1 MPSILPLSRTTG
13 SRRPSTAAAAGRA
26 VTMFTPPGQVEW
38 YTPSALSVNWSL
50 TTNHFSGYNKPK
62 LRRHHQGTAGVI
74 FYSRTAGMI
83 FYLLIR
89 ELPAIKADCQPERAG
104 MRKQSSFSPAVYG
117 TSFTGGCLGRIS
129 SYS

>member
-1 MPSILPLSRTTG
+1 MCGNGIIYMSPGGIIMRSFLRFLAPGSFRYRPDAGSSLRNWEIGFRLPKSEG
-13 SRRPSTAAAAGRA
+13 
-26 VTMFTPPGQVEW
+26 
-38 YTPSALSVNWSL
+38 
-50 TTNHFSGYNKPK
+50 
-62 LRRHHQGTAGVI
+62 I
-74 FYSRTAGMI
+74 AGMI

-117 TSFTGGCLGRIS
+117 TNFTGGCLGRIS